1 MNSPR
6 QYDRSCVWDWV
17 RKRLNFGGADMNLS
31 TAIRLVT
38 TPGPEDDHYE

>member
-6 QYDRSCVWDWV
+6 NYDRSCVLDWLS
-17 RKRLNFGGADMNLS
+17 KRLNFGGADTNLS
-31 TAIRLVT
+31 AAIPLVT